1 MSLPVTSYYCTG
13 CDFQQS
19 DAKTWGIKEY
29 VLPNGVRLDVD
40 WKLGW
45 CEDCA
50 GLAAVESLAP
60 DVRLKELAEAEAELG
75 ALPPRPMLHWWQLPR
90 FIFNNAWHKRAEE
103 WERDRFR
110 LQSKV
115 DDAQDAL
122 EHLKGRKQPPR
133 CLACGSHRVHAPLVT
148 NPEPWTDPTQ
158 PQRTGFVHPG
168 CGGELWRREE
178 DIRFALKPSVRR
190 YSPEGDFLEQEFI
203 GGYTV
208 PDSGY
213 FENLEISNARA
224 RGRDI
229 PASVL

>member
-1 MSLPVTSYYCTG
+1 MSLPAISYYCTK
-13 CDFQQS
+13 CDFQGS
-19 DAKTWGIKEY
+19 DLGTWGLKEY

-40 WKLGW
+40 WNLGW

-60 DVRLKELAEAEAELG
+60 DARLKDLAEAEAELD
-75 ALPPRPMLHWWQLPR
+75 ALPSRPMRHWWQLHR
-90 FIFNNAWHKRAEE
+90 FIFNNAWHKRAEA
-103 WERDRFR
+103 WARDRFR
-110 LQSKV
+110 LQGKV

-148 NPEPWTDPTQ
+148 NPEPWNDSSRPH
-158 PQRTGFVHPG
+158 RTGFVHPG
-168 CGGELWRREE
+168 CGGELWRREG
-178 DIRFALKPSVRR
+178 DIRFALKPSVSR
-190 YSPEGDFLEQEFI
+190 YSPEGGFLEKEFI

-213 FENLEISNARA
+213 FESLEISNARA

-229 PASVL
+229 PAGVS